1 MLSQGE
7 QNNTTR
13 IYTHKK
19 KQPNCLV
26 KSKKRLTRNKAVN
39 KSKTWGRERGEGE
52 EKRNKKKKRG
62 NKKNRRKKMWTPG
75 RSQVSEK
82 VSRALLLCYHI
93 SVL

>member
-39 KSKTWGRERGEGE
+39 KSKTWGRERGEGGEGE
-52 EKRNKKKKRG
+52 EKRNKKKQE
-62 NKKNRRKKMWTPG
+62 KKNVDPGQISSKRK
-75 RSQVSEK
+75 SQ
-82 VSRALLLCYHI
+82 
-93 SVL
+93 